1 MLYDICYYIK
11 MKYLNALNK
20 VQGVGAQKMKMIL
33 DFFGSAEKAWQGT
46 QKDFEAS
53 GLSEKLASRIIA
65 ERPSI
70 DPDKEWAEMEKREIR
85 MLTADDEAYPRLL
98 KEIPN
103 PPHIIYVRGRLEA
116 LNEKPMIAIVG
127 SRKFTQYGAQAAHSF
142 ATDLSRSGMTV
153 VSGLALG
160 IDAIAHR
167 ATLDAGGT
175 AVAIIGSSLE
185 DENIGPRTNFELA
198 KNILLSGGAII
209 SEHPLGTQATPF
221 AFPVRNRILAG
232 MTLGTLVIE
241 AAPGSGTLITA
252 NLAAE
257 FNREVFAVPGPIF
270 SPSSQGTHELIKNGA
285 KMATGV
291 KDILEELKLEKR
303 VEIAKAQEILPDS
316 PEEEKILKI
325 LSHEPV
331 HIDNI
336 IKMAKL
342 EASVASSVLV
352 MLEMKGA
359 IKNIGGQNY
368 IIV

>member
-1 MLYDICYYIK
+1 MCYYIK

-20 VQGVGAQKMKMIL
+20 IQGVGSQKMKTIL
-33 DFFGSAEKAWQGT
+33 DFFGSGEKAWT
-46 QKDFEAS
+46 ASQKEFEES
-53 GLSEKLASRIIA
+53 GLSEKLSARIVC
-65 ERPSI
+65 ERPGI
-70 DPDKEWAEMEKREIR
+70 DPDREWAEMEKREIR
-85 MLTADDEAYPRLL
+85 MLTVNDEAYPRLL
-98 KEIPN
+98 KEIAN
-103 PPHIIYVRGRLEA
+103 PPYIIYVRGRLEA
-116 LNEKPMIAIVG
+116 LGEKPMIAIVG
-127 SRKFTQYGAQAAHSF
+127 SRKFTQYGAQAARSF
-142 ATDLSRSGMTV
+142 AADLSRSGIAV

-198 KNILLSGGAII
+198 RNILLSGGAII

-241 AAPGSGTLITA
+241 AAPDSGTLITA
-252 NLAAE
+252 SLALE

-270 SPSSQGTHELIKNGA
+270 SPSSQGTHQLIKNGA

-291 KDILEELKLEKR
+291 KDILEELKLEER
-303 VEIAKAQEILPDS
+303 AEIAKAQEIIPDS
-316 PEEEKILKI
+316 PEEEKILKM

-342 EASVASSVLV
+342 EASVASSTLV
-352 MLEMKGA
+352 MLEMKGV

-368 IIV
+368 ILL